1 MVMSE
6 IVSPKYAKVIARIQ
20 SGTMSRTE
28 LSKLK
33 RNAEEKLKQGDAD
46 AQQVLAA
53 MDTAVPDDAYILFMG
68 FCPDAAFSGRLD
80 IEWKEKGIC
89 RFDWP
94 ESAHQQER
102 FESICK
108 GDLVVLKKRE
118 KFGKTMKLYGHG
130 RVTALA
136 TDENNVRFL
145 QMEWSAQNS
154 EIEVPLLGCNSTV
167 DIRTMDV
174 VEAEMPAEFF
184 QWLKN

>member
-1 MVMSE
+1 MSE
-6 IVSPKYAKVIARIQ
+6 VVNSKYAKVVARIQ
-20 SGTMSRTE
+20 SGTMSRPE

-33 RNAEEKLKQGDAD
+33 RNAEEKLAQGDSA
-46 AQQVLAA
+46 AQQVLDA
-53 MDTAVPDDAYILFMG
+53 MDYAVPADEYILFMG
-68 FCPDAAFSGRLD
+68 FCPDADISCRLD

-94 ESAHQQER
+94 ESTHQQER

-130 RVTALA
+130 RVSALA
-136 TDENNVRFL
+136 TDENNVRYL
-145 QMEWSAQNS
+145 KMQWSAQNN
-154 EIEVPLLGCNSTV
+154 EIEMPLLGCNSTV

-174 VEAEMPAEFF
+174 VEAEMAPEFF
-184 QWLKN
+184 QWLQG